1 MKNIFFLL
9 IALFLLTSAV
19 PTRVRKADQEE
30 YARYLEAGKRVVSKL
45 IDLDGKITVLKYNGQ
60 YTDSVGDFKV
70 NESKPIFW
78 YKPGTKSM
86 IFQVNEINIGTSKV
100 INEPLFPTS
109 VKHFYTVWMVNKY
122 TYEINRLE
130 EAIKTFE
137 PIYTERLTKQL
148 NYIKSELAKI
158 K

>member
-1 MKNIFFLL
+1 MKNILFLI

-19 PTRVRKADQEE
+19 PTKVKKGDQAE
-30 YARYLEAGKRVVSKL
+30 YARYLEAGKRIVSKM
-45 IDLDGKITVLKYNGQ
+45 IDQDGKITVLKFNGQ
-60 YTDSVGDFKV
+60 YTDSVGGFKV
-70 NESKPIFW
+70 NKDKPIFW

-86 IFQVNEINIGTSKV
+86 IFQVNEINIGTCKV
-100 INEPLFPTS
+100 VNEPLFPTS

-122 TYEINRLE
+122 IYEITRLE
-130 EAIKTFE
+130 EAIKTFD

-148 NYIKSELAKI
+148 NFTKSELAKI